1 MPLMKISEYR
11 IKTFTE
17 ESRPSINTIKKW
29 VDNGIICGQNY
40 DGMYFVDTN
49 KIHPVN
55 ALVNKVL
62 QK

>member
-11 IKTFTE
+11 VKTFTE

-29 VDNGIICGQNY
+29 VDNGVICGKNY

-49 KIHPVN
+49 KIHPAN
-55 ALVNKVL
+55 DLVNKVL